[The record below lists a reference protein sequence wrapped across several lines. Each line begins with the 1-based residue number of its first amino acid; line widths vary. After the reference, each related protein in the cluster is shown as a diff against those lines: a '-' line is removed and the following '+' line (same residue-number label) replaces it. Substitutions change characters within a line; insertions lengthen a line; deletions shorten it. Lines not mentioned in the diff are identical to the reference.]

1 MKARDLHHH
10 TFRAL
15 IHSSCSATIIHEPY
29 RITMLYKLKNHSI
42 LELEEILK
50 ILTNE
55 KTTILN
61 DKGTCR
67 MLHNRARIWS
77 LKKKIQ
83 IWSSRN
89 FLYKIVSKISGILV
103 FLVMTNC
110 VILSYFF
117 SKNLLDN

>member
-10 TFRAL
+10 TFRVL

-67 MLHNRARIWS
+67 MLHDRARIWS
-77 LKKKIQ
+77 FKKNFQ

-89 FLYKIVSKISGILV
+89 FLYKIVSKIFGILV
-103 FLVMTNC
+103 FPVMTNY
-110 VILSYFF
+110 VNSYFF